1 MNHWRATKPLGT
13 IHDDSGRVE
22 GLELSAR
29 IHAREAEL
37 REAGCREGG
46 SVVVVATNEAEF
58 FVNLFALWRIGA
70 VAVPLSPQS
79 APAEAARVQMH
90 SGCSLVCRGSEILP
104 VTPASPAPPPGTA
117 LLLYTSGTTSAP
129 KGVMISFAALD
140 AKLAVL
146 AEELPPSILARTLCL
161 VPVSF
166 GHGLIGNSLP
176 ALLAGCELHLTEAN
190 RHEHLLNLGQVI
202 DSRGITFFSSV
213 PAMWAT
219 VLPLADPP
227 RAGTLRRVFCAS
239 AGLPV
244 GEWKH
249 VKAWLGGAVDLR
261 NVYGLTEAAS
271 WVSSLPEGAAY
282 DQDGLVGMGWGC
294 EFQISPEGEVL
305 LKAPY
310 LMSGYHGEGTAIEDG
325 FLRTGDLGALEG
337 GSLRL
342 LGRLKEQINRGGLKV
357 SPAEV
362 ELALRAHKA
371 VVDAAVFSLPDGVAG
386 ELVATAVVTA
396 RPITARELREHCR
409 AFLSEFKIPQKV
421 FFVAAIPR
429 NERGKVDGAELRRLI
444 QS

>member
-1 MNHWRATKPLGT
+1 MNHWRANKPLGT
-13 IHDDSGRVE
+13 ILDDSGRVE
-22 GLELSAR
+22 GGELSAL
-29 IHAREAEL
+29 IDAREAEL
-37 REAGCREGG
+37 RDLGCHEG
-46 SVVVVATNEAEF
+46 SCAVLPATSNAEF
-58 FVNLFALWRIGA
+58 FVSLFALWRIGA
-70 VAVPLSPQS
+70 CVAPVSPS
-79 APAEAARVQMH
+79 AAPVEMANIASR
-90 SGCSLVCRGSEILP
+90 SGCSYIFRDGKFSPVFPSE
-104 VTPASPAPPPGTA
+104 AAPPAGTA

-129 KGVMISFAALD
+129 KGVMISFAALA

-190 RHEHLLNLGQVI
+190 RHEHLLNLGRVI

-271 WVSSLPEGAAY
+271 WVSSLPEGAVY

-310 LMSGYHGEGTAIEDG
+310 LMSGYHGEGTAIEEG
-325 FLRTGDLGALEG
+325 FLRTGDLGAIEG

-371 VVDAAVFSLPDGVAG
+371 VADAAVFSLPDGVAG

-421 FFVAAIPR
+421 FFVAEIPR
-429 NERGKVDGAELRRLI
+429 NERGKVDGPALRRLS